1 MHPRDLSKACG
12 LNLKLDTKRHSLI
25 LGDALSKVSPAIRFL
40 KDISEALVQK
50 ELAKPLELY
59 YMYRG
64 IHKIKDAQAIAK
76 KKLRYDVTVIRPDRL
91 GNEFMK
97 TAGHYHPGDFGELY
111 EVLSGRAWCLLQ
123 KRNAGD
129 ERIIEDVILVKAKR
143 GDKIVIPPGYGH
155 ILINTEKEHLVTSN
169 WVSAEFSSEYEL
181 YKKAQGA
188 AYYIFE
194 DSLGERFEANP
205 YFKEVS
211 RIRVAL
217 PAKEIKKFGLVSGV
231 PMYPL
236 LYKEA
241 GKAEHPLD
249 FLNNPLKY
257 DYSDVFV
264 FL

>member
-1 MHPRDLSKACG
+1 MQVRDLSKASG
-12 LNLKLDTKRHSLI
+12 LNLKLDTKKHSLI
-25 LGDALSKVSPAIRFL
+25 LGGALSKVSPATRFL
-40 KDISEALVQK
+40 KDIKEVLVQK
-50 ELAKPLELY
+50 ELSKPAELY
-59 YMYRG
+59 YMYRAL
-64 IHKIKDAQAIAK
+64 HKIKDAQEIAK
-76 KKLRYDVTVIRPDRL
+76 NKLRYDVTIIRPDRL

-111 EVLSGRAWCLLQ
+111 EVLSGSAWCLLQ

-129 ERIIEDVILVKAKR
+129 ERIIEDVILVKAET

-155 ILINTEKEHLVTSN
+155 ILINITGDYLVTSN

-181 YKKAQGA
+181 YEKARGA

-194 DSLGERFEANP
+194 DSLGERFEVNP
-205 YFKEVS
+205 YFKEVP
-211 RIRVAL
+211 RIRMAK
-217 PAKEIKKFGLVSGV
+217 PAKEIKKFGLLSGV

-241 GKAEHPLD
+241 GKLD

>member
-1 MHPRDLSKACG
+1 MEDLSKASG
-12 LNLKLDTKRHSLI
+12 LEFKLDAKKHSLI
-25 LGDALSKVSPAIRFL
+25 LGKDLNKVKPVVRRL
-40 KDISEALVQK
+40 KEMKEVLVRKDIT
-50 ELAKPLELY
+50 KPAELY
-59 YMYRG
+59 YMYRDLREN
-64 IHKIKDAQAIAK
+64 KDEFDIRK
-76 KKLRYDVTVIRPDRL
+76 NKLRYDVTIIRPDRL

-111 EVLSGRAWCLLQ
+111 EVLSGSAWCLLQ

-129 ERIIEDVILVKAKR
+129 ERIIEDVILVKAET

-155 ILINTEKEHLVTSN
+155 ILINITGDYLVTSN

-181 YKKAQGA
+181 YEKAGGA

-194 DSLGERFEANP
+194 DSLGERFEVNP
-205 YFKEVS
+205 YFKKVP
-211 RIRVAL
+211 RIRMAK
-217 PAKEIKKFGLVSGV
+217 PAKEIKKFGLLSGV

-241 GKAEHPLD
+241 GKLD